1 MAEQVQLPE
10 VVDLDVYNSERDQ
23 PLLDTRTPELV
34 HATRTNIVSDGPGT
48 VGY

>member
-1 MAEQVQLPE
+1 MADTVQLPE
-10 VVDLDVYNSERDQ
+10 VDDLLADIVPAQ

-48 VGY
+48 VGF